1 MQEGQTF
8 GPFVIEKPLG
18 SGAMG
23 AVYCA
28 RYTKNGKKM
37 ALKVIGL
44 GLVGNE
50 SSLARFEREANILKQ
65 LNHPNIV
72 RFYGA
77 GRSQGTPYYAMEYI
91 EGESLDKV
99 MSRRGRLT
107 WEEVVQLGGQLCDAL
122 QHAHEKGII
131 HRDLKPSNLMVLPD
145 GTIKLTDFGIAKDT
159 DVTALTAANC
169 TVGTAAYMSPEQCR
183 GDRDLTFRSD
193 LYSLGVL
200 FYELLTGRKPFI
212 AETPM
217 DMFLLHLQAQ
227 CERPSRLVLNT
238 PVWLDNLICQLL
250 EKKPEQRPRDAEMVK
265 RALEEVLEKVEAQQS
280 AGVDAVRGRRGDRP
294 RRDGKPAEE
303 DREAARTLKQAGTKK
318 KGKKKVKPFY
328 EKLWFQRAGI
338 VLALAVL
345 AAVIYWAFQPP
356 SADRIYQQA
365 KELMDSTDLA
375 AHETAYATNGP
386 LEQYLKYYGNR
397 EDEQTRKVNAWV
409 NQAGREYCEKTL
421 ELMMRTKNGKG
432 GIPRN
437 ADTAVEK
444 QALDAALAEE
454 KGDHEKAVAAW
465 QGVKPLAAKVP
476 ADRPWG
482 LLADVKIAENASKIA
497 AENALVNSYARDLA
511 ERIEAAKRG
520 NQEFK
525 PMYPFEEDVLLDAIH
540 AEIAG
545 DPAKMREAWEEVR
558 KKTAGKAAE
567 HRLYLLADRKVR
579 ELTKAVPAPKDK
591 P

>member
-1 MQEGQTF
+1 
-8 GPFVIEKPLG
+8 
-18 SGAMG
+18 
-23 AVYCA
+23 VYRA

-91 EGESLDKV
+91 EGESLDHV

-107 WEEVVQLGGQLCDAL
+107 WEEVIQLGSQLCDAL

-183 GDRDLTFRSD
+183 GDRDLTFKSD

-250 EKKPEQRPRDAEMVK
+250 EKKPDQRPRDAEMVK
-265 RALEEVLEKVEAQQS
+265 RALEEVVEKVEAQQS
-280 AGVDAVRGRRGDRP
+280 AGVDAVRGRRDDRP
-294 RRDGKPAEE
+294 RGDKPGEE
-303 DREAARTLKQAGTKK
+303 DREAARTLKQGGSKK

-328 EKLWFQRAGI
+328 EKIWFQAVGI
-338 VLALAVL
+338 VLLLALLAGVL
-345 AAVIYWAFQPP
+345 YWVFQPP
-356 SADRIYQQA
+356 SADSIYRQA
-365 KELMDSTDLA
+365 QKLMESKDPEDHQTANDSG
-375 AHETAYATNGP
+375 GP
-386 LEQYLKYYGNR
+386 LAQYLKYYGKR
-397 EDEQTRKVNAWV
+397 DDDQARQVRAWV
-409 NQAGREYCEKTL
+409 DQAGREYSEKIL
-421 ELMMRTKNGKG
+421 DLLVRSQKGKMGLKRT
-432 GIPRN
+432 
-437 ADTAVEK
+437 ADTPVEK
-444 QALDAALAEE
+444 SALKAALKEE
-454 KGDHEKAVAAW
+454 EGEDEKAVAAW
-465 QGVKPLAAKVP
+465 QEVKEAAKEP

-482 LLADVKIAENASKIA
+482 LLAAEKLEDLAM
-497 AENALVNSYARDLA
+497 VDDYARRLA
-511 ERIEAAKRG
+511 KRIEAVQKTK
-520 NQEFK
+520 EEYK
-525 PMYPFEEDVLLDAIH
+525 PQNELEKGLAHDAIQ

-545 DPAKMREAWEEVR
+545 EVAKAREAWESVKKQLEADVERTKWPLTEVER
-558 KKTAGKAAE
+558 RRWIK
-567 HRLYLLADRKVR
+567 LANRKVF
-579 ELTKAVPAPKDK
+579 ELTRADNPPPK
-591 P
+591 